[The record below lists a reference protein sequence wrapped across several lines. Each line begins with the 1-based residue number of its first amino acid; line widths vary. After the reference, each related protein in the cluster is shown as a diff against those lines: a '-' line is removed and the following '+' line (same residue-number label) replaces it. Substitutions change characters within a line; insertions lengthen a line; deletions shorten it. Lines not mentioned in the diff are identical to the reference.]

1 MASEGYADM
10 TPTGRTDGNKGR
22 EYRCDDCG
30 NRYWT
35 AWGNAR
41 RHTCDGEDAGED
53 PEPVTDGGEDVP
65 EYREEL
71 QVVLTSGEDSAIC
84 NGAYTAMS
92 AALNAA
98 TSLPGNTHVQSIPL
112 DRTERVTVDGREFL
126 FREYPARHPR
136 ERRQVEVVPDAD
148 VKQRYSEPRRWRY
161 VFVLQDHSERVT
173 WDGEGIHAALRAVYA
188 PDPGNT
194 NAGPDGYASVAVNGG
209 TRVPEFVRDAVMEH
223 LEIEGFGRPPFI
235 PERDGEYSGMEPEPK
250 AVSTDGSGLTK
261 ACPECDGAGEF
272 VEVERD
278 GRVEAVKGVTAMD
291 RIQNGDWTYHGER
304 ECTNCSGYGHVDART
319 GEI

>member
-1 MASEGYADM
+1 M
-10 TPTGRTDGNKGR
+10 T
-22 EYRCDDCG
+22 
-30 NRYWT
+30 
-35 AWGNAR
+35 
-41 RHTCDGEDAGED
+41 DGEDI
-53 PEPVTDGGEDVP
+53 P

-71 QVVLTSGEDSAIC
+71 NVVLTSGKDSAIC

-98 TSLPGNTHVQSIPL
+98 TSLPGKTHTQSIPL
-112 DRTERVTVDGREFL
+112 DRTERVSVNGREFS

-136 ERRQVEVVPDAD
+136 ERRQVEVVPDTD
-148 VKQRYSEPRRWRY
+148 VKQGYGEPRRWRY

-173 WDGEGIHAALRAVYA
+173 WDGEGIHAALRAIYA
-188 PDPGNT
+188 PDSGNT
-194 NAGPDGYASVAVNGG
+194 NAGPDGWASMAVNGG
-209 TRVPEFVRDAVMEH
+209 TRVPEFIRDAVMEH

-250 AVSTDGSGLTK
+250 AVSADGGFKESRPTTLTT

-278 GRVEAVKGVTAMD
+278 GKVEAVKGFEALKRTRD
-291 RIQNGDWTYHGER
+291 GDWTYHGER
-304 ECTNCSGYGHVDART
+304 ECKNCHGYGHVDANT